1 MLLQNIVGGSGDKS
15 LEKAARPCTSHLFS
29 PGENNFF
36 THELRNG
43 SSQPIIYSVR
53 ISDPDISNYG
63 LASSE
68 LTLVSDS
75 TELMHWVQMGKVS
88 RPSSSIALL
97 VKMTSRYSQARA
109 LNSCS
114 SITLAVTLSILSSHQ
129 PAERQSNLAESRLL
143 SDVPTQN
150 KLKMLSTFRSCH
162 AWLQLI
168 KQLSGMSLNRVTS

>member
-1 MLLQNIVGGSGDKS
+1 MLLQNIVGGSGEGS
-15 LEKAARPCTSHLFS
+15 QTMYIT

-88 RPSSSIALL
+88 RPSSF
-97 VKMTSRYSQARA
+97 
-109 LNSCS
+109 N
-114 SITLAVTLSILSSHQ
+114 SIT
-129 PAERQSNLAESRLL
+129 R
-143 SDVPTQN
+143 
-150 KLKMLSTFRSCH
+150 
-162 AWLQLI
+162 
-168 KQLSGMSLNRVTS
+168 